1 MDRAYA
7 CLAPRTA
14 SPYHAVQVLGVRN
27 IKKVTPTKHAME
39 RVRKIW
45 QQEQEYEPIEGGSTE
60 EEQERPELRGNTD
73 FSWIEYSIFLLL
85 GVAML
90 WAWNMLLAAGPY
102 FQSRFAS
109 SDRLLDNFQASELA
123 VSSITNLGSM
133 LVLSNMQARASYPRR
148 IVMSLLINLL
158 AFTLLA
164 LSTWFALGVSAN
176 AYFAFLIFI
185 VFVTSLAAGLCQN
198 GVFAFVSGFGQPRYT
213 QAIMTG
219 QGVAG
224 VLPCIAQIIS
234 VLSVK
239 QSRSDDSSTDGYKD
253 AVPVPGTAAF
263 AYFLTATVI
272 CASTLIAFFFLLRV
286 HSRKAPNTTT
296 QDMTSSLDSLVP
308 SERKTVPFSVL
319 FRKLRWLSAAVFLTF
334 AVTMMFPIYTQ
345 RILSVN
351 ASSSSSRLFQAPSF
365 IPLAFLFWNAGDLLG
380 RLLPAV
386 PRLSLIHRPKLI
398 FMLSVARVGFIPLY
412 HLCNIRGQGAVI
424 DSDVFYLVV
433 VQLLFGISNGYLG
446 SMCMMGAGEWVAPEE
461 REASGGFMGLCLVA
475 GLAFGSLISFFA
487 AKA

>member
-1 MDRAYA
+1 
-7 CLAPRTA
+7 
-14 SPYHAVQVLGVRN
+14 
-27 IKKVTPTKHAME
+27 ME
-39 RVRKIW
+39 RLRKMW
-45 QQEQEYEPIEGGSTE
+45 QQEQDYEPIEGASADE
-60 EEQERPELRGNTD
+60 ERRRQELRESTS
-73 FSWIEYSIFLLL
+73 FSWTEYSIFLLL

-133 LVLSNMQARASYPRR
+133 LVLTNMQARASYPRR
-148 IVMSLLINLL
+148 IVVSLLINLL
-158 AFTLLA
+158 AFALLA

-176 AYFAFLIFI
+176 AYFAFLIVI

-198 GVFAFVSGFGQPRYT
+198 GVFAFVSGFAQPAYT
-213 QAIMTG
+213 QAIMVG

-224 VLPCIAQIIS
+224 VLPCIAQIVS
-234 VLSVK
+234 VLSVTNL
-239 QSRSDDSSTDGYKD
+239 QPGEPSDDGPRGS
-253 AVPVPGTAAF
+253 APAVPGTAAF
-263 AYFLTATVI
+263 AYFITATVI
-272 CASTLIAFFFLLRV
+272 CASTLAAFLYLVRQNNAK
-286 HSRKAPNTTT
+286 SAATY
-296 QDMTSSLDSLVP
+296 QDMASSVGSLEQP
-308 SERKTVPFSVL
+308 ERNTVPLTVL
-319 FRKLRWLSAAVFLTF
+319 LRKLRWLAAAVFLTF
-334 AVTMMFPIYTQ
+334 TVTMMFPIYTQ

-351 ASSSSSRLFQAPSF
+351 ATHSSSRLFQAPSF

-398 FMLSVARVGFIPLY
+398 FILSIARVCFIPLY
-412 HLCNIRGQGAVI
+412 HLCNIRGQGAVV
-424 DSDVFYLVV
+424 DSDVFYLIV

-446 SMCMMGAGEWVAPEE
+446 SMCMMGAAEWVEPEE

-487 AKA
+487 ARA

>member
-1 MDRAYA
+1 MD
-7 CLAPRTA
+7 
-14 SPYHAVQVLGVRN
+14 
-27 IKKVTPTKHAME
+27 

-45 QQEQEYEPIEGGSTE
+45 QQEQDYEPIEGGSAD
-60 EEQERPELRGNTD
+60 EEQERQELRESTS
-73 FSWIEYSIFLLL
+73 FSWTEYLIFMLL

-133 LVLSNMQARASYPRR
+133 LVLTNMQARASYPRR

-158 AFTLLA
+158 AFALLA
-164 LSTWFALGVSAN
+164 LSTWFALGVSAT

-224 VLPCIAQIIS
+224 VLPCIAQIVS
-234 VLSVK
+234 VLSVTK
-239 QSRSDDSSTDGYKD
+239 SLPDEPSDDGSST
-253 AVPVPGTAAF
+253 PVPGTAAF

-272 CASTLIAFFFLLRV
+272 CASTLVAFFYLRRRHNAKSAAA
-286 HSRKAPNTTT
+286 HS
-296 QDMTSSLDSLVP
+296 DMTSSVGSLEQPKRNKVP
-308 SERKTVPFSVL
+308 LTVLLS
-319 FRKLRWLSAAVFLTF
+319 KLRWLAAAVFLTF
-334 AVTMMFPIYTQ
+334 AVTMMFPVYTQ

-351 ASSSSSRLFQAPSF
+351 ATDSSSRIFETPSF
-365 IPLAFLFWNAGDLLG
+365 VPLAFLFWNAGDLLG

-398 FMLSVARVGFIPLY
+398 FVLSIARVGFIPLY
-412 HLCNIRGQGAVI
+412 HLCNIRGQGAVV

-433 VQLLFGISNGYLG
+433 VQLLFGMSNGYLG
-446 SMCMMGAGEWVAPEE
+446 SMCMMGAAEWVEPEE

-475 GLAFGSLISFFA
+475 GLAVGSLISFFA

>member
-1 MDRAYA
+1 
-7 CLAPRTA
+7 
-14 SPYHAVQVLGVRN
+14 
-27 IKKVTPTKHAME
+27 ME

-45 QQEQEYEPIEGGSTE
+45 QQEQDYEPIEGGSADE
-60 EEQERPELRGNTD
+60 EEERQELRQSTS
-73 FSWIEYSIFLLL
+73 FSWTEYLIFMLL

-133 LVLSNMQARASYPRR
+133 LVLTNMQARASYPRR
-148 IVMSLLINLL
+148 IVMSLLINLF
-158 AFTLLA
+158 AFALLA
-164 LSTWFALGVSAN
+164 LSTWFALGVSPN
-176 AYFAFLIFI
+176 AYFAFLVLI

-224 VLPCIAQIIS
+224 VLPCIAQIVS
-234 VLSVK
+234 VLSVTK
-239 QSRSDDSSTDGYKD
+239 SRSDEPAQDGPG
-253 AVPVPGTAAF
+253 ASAPVPGTAAF

-272 CASTLIAFFFLLRV
+272 CASTLVAFLYLCRR
-286 HSRKAPNTTT
+286 HNAKGAAAHE
-296 QDMTSSLDSLVP
+296 DMTTSVSSLDQPRRNKVP
-308 SERKTVPFSVL
+308 LAVL
-319 FRKLRWLSAAVFLTF
+319 FRKLRWLAAAVFSTF
-334 AVTMMFPIYTQ
+334 TVTMMFPVYTQ

-351 ASSSSSRLFQAPSF
+351 ATNSSSRLFQTPSF
-365 IPLAFLFWNAGDLLG
+365 VPLAFLFWNTGDLLG

-398 FMLSVARVGFIPLY
+398 FVLAIARVGFIPLY
-412 HLCNIRGQGAVI
+412 HLCNIRGQGAVVN
-424 DSDVFYLVV
+424 SDLFYLVV

-446 SMCMMGAGEWVAPEE
+446 SMCMMGAAEWVEPEE

>member
-1 MDRAYA
+1 
-7 CLAPRTA
+7 
-14 SPYHAVQVLGVRN
+14 
-27 IKKVTPTKHAME
+27 ME
-39 RVRKIW
+39 RIRKMW
-45 QQEQEYEPIEGGSTE
+45 QQEQDYEPIEGDSVG
-60 EEQERPELRGNTD
+60 EEQERQELRESTS
-73 FSWIEYSIFLLL
+73 FSWTEYSIFLLL

-109 SDRLLDNFQASELA
+109 SDRLLDNFQPSELA

-148 IVMSLLINLL
+148 IVMSLLINLV
-158 AFTLLA
+158 AFALLA
-164 LSTWFALGVSAN
+164 LSTWFALGVSPT

-198 GVFAFVSGFGQPRYT
+198 GVFAFVSGFAQPRYT
-213 QAIMTG
+213 QAIMAG

-224 VLPCIAQIIS
+224 VLPCIAQIVS
-234 VLSVK
+234 VLSVSNS
-239 QSRSDDSSTDGYKD
+239 QQDEPTDDAPG
-253 AVPVPGTAAF
+253 APPPVPGTAAF

-272 CASTLIAFFFLLRV
+272 CASTLAAFFFLV
-286 HSRKAPNTTT
+286 QKHNAKKATAH
-296 QDMTSSLDSLVP
+296 QDMTSSLDSVDQP
-308 SERKTVPFSVL
+308 KRNTVPLGLL
-319 FRKLRWLSAAVFLTF
+319 FRKLRWLAAAVFLTF
-334 AVTMMFPIYTQ
+334 TVTMMFPVYTQ

-351 ASSSSSRLFQAPSF
+351 ATHSTSRIFQAPSF

-398 FMLSVARVGFIPLY
+398 LILSIARVGFIPLY

-446 SMCMMGAGEWVAPEE
+446 SMCMMGAAEWVDPEE

>member
-1 MDRAYA
+1 MD
-7 CLAPRTA
+7 
-14 SPYHAVQVLGVRN
+14 
-27 IKKVTPTKHAME
+27 

-45 QQEQEYEPIEGGSTE
+45 QQEQEYEPIEGGSAD
-60 EEQERPELRGNTD
+60 EEQERQELRESTS
-73 FSWIEYSIFLLL
+73 FSWTEYLIFMLL

-133 LVLSNMQARASYPRR
+133 LVLTKMQARASYPRR

-158 AFTLLA
+158 AFALLA
-164 LSTWFALGVSAN
+164 LSTWFALGVSPS
-176 AYFAFLIFI
+176 AYFAFLILI

-224 VLPCIAQIIS
+224 VLPCIAQIVS
-234 VLSVK
+234 VLSVTK
-239 QSRSDDSSTDGYKD
+239 PDEPSDDGS
-253 AVPVPGTAAF
+253 APVPGTAAF

-272 CASTLIAFFFLLRV
+272 CASTLVAFFYLRRQHNV
-286 HSRKAPNTTT
+286 KSAAAHS
-296 QDMTSSLDSLVP
+296 DMASSVGTP
-308 SERKTVPFSVL
+308 EQPKRNTVPLTVL
-319 FRKLRWLSAAVFLTF
+319 LGKLRWLAAAVFLTF
-334 AVTMMFPIYTQ
+334 AVTMMFPVYTQ

-351 ASSSSSRLFQAPSF
+351 ATDSSSRIFQTPSF
-365 IPLAFLFWNAGDLLG
+365 VPLAFLFWNAGDLLG

-398 FMLSVARVGFIPLY
+398 FVLSVARVGFIPLY
-412 HLCNIRGQGAVI
+412 HLCNIRGQGAVVH
-424 DSDVFYLVV
+424 SDAFYLVV
-433 VQLLFGISNGYLG
+433 VQLLFGMSNGYLG
-446 SMCMMGAGEWVAPEE
+446 SMCMMGAAEWVDPEE

-475 GLAFGSLISFFA
+475 GLAVGSLISFFA

>member
-1 MDRAYA
+1 
-7 CLAPRTA
+7 
-14 SPYHAVQVLGVRN
+14 
-27 IKKVTPTKHAME
+27 ME

-45 QQEQEYEPIEGGSTE
+45 QQEQEYEPIEGGSAD
-60 EEQERPELRGNTD
+60 EEQERQELRESSS
-73 FSWIEYSIFLLL
+73 FSWTEYMIFMLL

-133 LVLSNMQARASYPRR
+133 LVLTNMQARASYPRR

-158 AFTLLA
+158 AFALLA
-164 LSTWFALGVSAN
+164 LSTWFALAVSAS
-176 AYFAFLIFI
+176 AYFAFLILI

-224 VLPCIAQIIS
+224 VLPCIAQIVS
-234 VLSVK
+234 VLSVTK
-239 QSRSDDSSTDGYKD
+239 PDEPSNDRPGDST
-253 AVPVPGTAAF
+253 AVPGTAAF

-272 CASTLIAFFFLLRV
+272 CASTLVAFFYLLRQHTAKSTSA
-286 HSRKAPNTTT
+286 HS
-296 QDMTSSLDSLVP
+296 DMASSVGSLEQ
-308 SERKTVPFSVL
+308 SKRNTVPLAVL
-319 FRKLRWLSAAVFLTF
+319 LSKLRWLAAAVFLTF
-334 AVTMMFPIYTQ
+334 AVTMMFPVYTQ

-351 ASSSSSRLFQAPSF
+351 ATNSSSRIFQTPSF
-365 IPLAFLFWNAGDLLG
+365 VPLAFLFWNAGDLLG

-386 PRLSLIHRPKLI
+386 PRLSLIHRPRLI
-398 FMLSVARVGFIPLY
+398 FALSIARVGFIPLY
-412 HLCNIRGQGAVI
+412 HLCNIRGQGAVV
-424 DSDVFYLVV
+424 DSDAFYLVV
-433 VQLLFGISNGYLG
+433 VQLLFGMSNGYLG
-446 SMCMMGAGEWVAPEE
+446 SMCMMGAAEWVDPEE

-475 GLAFGSLISFFA
+475 GLAVGSLISFFA